1 MIIRANMISA
11 TPKAVSKIA
20 SNLDRRGQG
29 IGIRIGVRTTGCSGM
44 AYTLEYLDIKEA
56 EESTTDFYVDHI
68 LIRVDNRD
76 LVYINGMIIDYV
88 RDGLNEGF
96 QFNNPNEKDRCGCGE
111 SFRV

>member
-1 MIIRANMISA
+1 MISA

-20 SNLDRRGQG
+20 SNLDRRGNG
-29 IGIRIGVRTTGCSGM
+29 VGIRIGVRTTGCSGM
-44 AYTLEYLDIKEA
+44 AYVLEYLDTKDY
-56 EESTTDFYVDHI
+56 EEGVTDCYVDHI

-76 LVYINGMIIDYV
+76 LVYVDGMIIDYV